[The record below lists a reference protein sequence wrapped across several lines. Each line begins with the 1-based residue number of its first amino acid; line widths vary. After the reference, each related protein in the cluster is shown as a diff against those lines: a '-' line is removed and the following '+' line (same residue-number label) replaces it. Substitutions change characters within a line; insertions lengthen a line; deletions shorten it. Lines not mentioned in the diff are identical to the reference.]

1 MPATAIPASGIPSEI
16 AKFTALADSWWDP
29 DGPFRPLHKFNPA
42 RIRLIRDR
50 LGAHFGRDVG
60 GEAPFAG
67 LSLLDIGCGG
77 GLVAEP
83 LCRLGFA
90 VTGIDAGEEN
100 VGVARVHADRLG
112 LPITYQAAA
121 PETLLGGGLRFDA
134 VLAMEVIEHV
144 DDVAAFLNSAAQLLA
159 PGGML
164 IAATL
169 NRTLKSLAL
178 AKIGAEYVLR
188 WVPAGTHDWRK
199 FVRPH
204 ELAAHFRS
212 AGLSLTALAGLS
224 YDLLTDRWAESSD
237 LGVNYFAIAVSPPG
251 SPDVSPSGRP

>member
-1 MPATAIPASGIPSEI
+1 MHAASPASSVTASEI
-16 AKFTALADSWWDP
+16 AKFTALADQWWDP
-29 DGPFRPLHKFNPA
+29 QGPFRPLHKFNPA

-50 LGAHFGRDVG
+50 LAAHFGRPAAADV
-60 GEAPFAG
+60 PFSG
-67 LSLLDIGCGG
+67 LTLLDIGCGG

-83 LCRLGFA
+83 MSRLGFA

-112 LPITYQAAA
+112 LPVTYRTTG
-121 PETLLGGGLRFDA
+121 PEGLLDGGLRFDA
-134 VLAMEVIEHV
+134 VLAMEVVEHV
-144 DDVAAFLNSAAQLLA
+144 DDVPAFFRSAADLLA

-178 AKIGAEYVLR
+178 AKVGAEYVLR

-199 FVRPH
+199 FLRPH
-204 ELAAHFRS
+204 ELAAHLRS
-212 AGLSLTALAGLS
+212 AGLSLSALTGLS
-224 YDLLTDRWAESSD
+224 YDLFTDRWKESGD
-237 LGVNYFAIAVSPPG
+237 LDVNYFAVAVKEP
-251 SPDVSPSGRP
+251 RR

>member
-1 MPATAIPASGIPSEI
+1 MHAPSPASSATASEI
-16 AKFTALADSWWDP
+16 AKFTALADQWWDP
-29 DGPFRPLHKFNPA
+29 NGPFRPLHKFNPA

-50 LGAHFGRDVG
+50 LAAHFGR
-60 GEAPFAG
+60 APEDPTPFSG

-83 LCRLGFA
+83 MSRLGFA

-100 VGVARVHADRLG
+100 VGVAHVHAQRLG
-112 LPITYQAAA
+112 LPITYETAG
-121 PETLLGGGLRFDA
+121 PEGLAGRGLRFDV
-134 VLAMEVIEHV
+134 VLAMEVVEHV
-144 DDVAAFLNSAAQLLA
+144 DDVPAFFRSAAGLLA

-199 FVRPH
+199 FLRPH
-204 ELAAHFRS
+204 ELASHLRG
-212 AGLSLTALAGLS
+212 AGLSLTALTGLT
-224 YDLLTDRWAESSD
+224 YDLFTDRWKESAD
-237 LGVNYFAIAVSPPG
+237 IDVNYFAIAVREPTP
-251 SPDVSPSGRP
+251 

>member
-1 MPATAIPASGIPSEI
+1 MPASASPSEI
-16 AKFTALADSWWDP
+16 AKFTALADQWWDP
-29 DGPFRPLHKFNPA
+29 EGPFRPLHKFNPA

-50 LGAHFGRDVG
+50 LSAHFGRGAG

-83 LCRLGFA
+83 MSRLGFA

-100 VGVARVHADRLG
+100 VGVAQVHADRLG
-112 LPITYQAAA
+112 LAIAYETAG
-121 PETLLGGGLRFDA
+121 PENLLDRGLRFDA

-144 DDVAAFLNSAAQLLA
+144 DDVAAFLHSAGALLT
-159 PGGML
+159 PGGMI

-204 ELAAHFRS
+204 ELAAHLRS
-212 AGLSLTALAGLS
+212 AGLSLTALAGMS
-224 YDLLTDRWAESSD
+224 YDLFTDRWQESAD
-237 LGVNYFAIAVSPPG
+237 LDVNYFAVAVKAS
-251 SPDVSPSGRP
+251 

>member
-1 MPATAIPASGIPSEI
+1 MLSAVPPASGSATPSEI
-16 AKFTALADSWWDP
+16 SKFTALADSWWDP
-29 DGPFRPLHKFNPA
+29 EGPFRPLHKFNPA
-42 RIRLIRDR
+42 RIRFIRDR
-50 LGAHFGRDVG
+50 LARHYERTTGT
-60 GEAPFAG
+60 ETPFAG

-83 LCRLGFA
+83 MCRLGFA

-100 VGVARVHADRLG
+100 IGVARVHAARLG
-112 LPITYQAAA
+112 LPITYDTAL
-121 PETLLGGGLRFDA
+121 PEDLHARGKRFDA
-134 VLAMEVIEHV
+134 VLTMEVIEHV
-144 DDVAAFLNSAAQLLA
+144 EDVEAFMTSAAALLA

-204 ELAAHFRS
+204 ELAGHFRA
-212 AGLSLTALAGLS
+212 AGLSLTELAGMS
-224 YDLLTDRWAESSD
+224 YDLFTDRWKESAD
-237 LGVNYFAIAVSPPG
+237 LDVNYVAVAVKPAA
-251 SPDVSPSGRP
+251 

>member
-1 MPATAIPASGIPSEI
+1 MASQPWTRPTPMPATASATEI
-16 AKFTALADSWWDP
+16 AKFTALADQWWDP
-29 DGPFRPLHKFNPA
+29 EGPFRPLHKFNPA

-50 LGAHFGRDVG
+50 LAAHFGRPIG
-60 GEAPFAG
+60 GNTPFAG

-83 LCRLGFA
+83 MSRLGFA
-90 VTGIDAGEEN
+90 VTGIDAGAEN
-100 VGVARVHADRLG
+100 VGVAQVHADRLG
-112 LPITYQAAA
+112 LPISYETAG
-121 PETLLGGGLRFDA
+121 PENLLNRGLRFNA

-144 DDVAAFLNSAAQLLA
+144 DDVAGFLDSAAAVLA
-159 PGGML
+159 PGG
-164 IAATL
+164 IIITATL

-204 ELAAHFRS
+204 ELAAHLRS
-212 AGLSLTALAGLS
+212 AELSLTALAGLT
-224 YDLLTDRWAESSD
+224 YDLFTDRWQESTD
-237 LGVNYFAIAVSPPG
+237 LDVNYFAVAVKT
-251 SPDVSPSGRP
+251 SG

>member
-1 MPATAIPASGIPSEI
+1 MHAAAPASSVTPGEI
-16 AKFTALADSWWDP
+16 AKFTALADQWWDP
-29 DGPFRPLHKFNPA
+29 EGPFRPLHKFNPA

-50 LGAHFGRDVG
+50 LAAHFGRSATDP
-60 GEAPFAG
+60 APFSG

-83 LCRLGFA
+83 MSRLGFA
-90 VTGIDAGEEN
+90 VTGIDAGAEN
-100 VGVARVHADRLG
+100 VGVARVHAERLG
-112 LPITYQAAA
+112 LPIAYETAG
-121 PETLLGGGLRFDA
+121 PEGLTNRGLRFDA
-134 VLAMEVIEHV
+134 VLAMEVVEHV
-144 DDVAAFLNSAAQLLA
+144 DDVPAFFQSAAALLA

-178 AKIGAEYVLR
+178 AKVGAEYVLR

-204 ELAAHFRS
+204 ELAAHLRG
-212 AGLSLTALAGLS
+212 AGLSLSALTGLS
-224 YDLLTDRWAESSD
+224 YDLFTDRWKESGD
-237 LGVNYFAIAVSPPG
+237 IDVNYFAVAVKQP
-251 SPDVSPSGRP
+251 